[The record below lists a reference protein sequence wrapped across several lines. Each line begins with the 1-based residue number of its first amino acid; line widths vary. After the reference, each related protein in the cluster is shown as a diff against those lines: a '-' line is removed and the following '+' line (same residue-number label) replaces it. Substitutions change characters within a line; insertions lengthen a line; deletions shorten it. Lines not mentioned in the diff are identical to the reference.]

1 MVLLVL
7 CLIVAG
13 FGLVCMAS
21 ATNAPKFEGNLRY
34 LVIQVAAIGIG
45 VVAYALVSSVDIE
58 FLSEHRGLMVM
69 FNCFLLLLLIPFG
82 TDNNTGNRS
91 WLDLPLHT

>member
-34 LVIQVAAIGIG
+34 LIIQVAAICIGI
-45 VVAYALVSSVDIE
+45 VAYALVSSVDVE
-58 FLSEHRGLMVM
+58 FMMEQRLWLVLFNVFILFMLMIFRFRLV
-69 FNCFLLLLLIPFG
+69 I
-82 TDNNTGNRS
+82 
-91 WLDLPLHT
+91 DLERKC